1 MSLQSFLA
9 KQLGHPQGI
18 FGQILVRLLNRG
30 NAQMNDLTIEQL
42 GIEPGDNVL
51 EIGFGGGD
59 LIAKLVSTGI
69 PELIAGV
76 DLSTEALKVCSRRF
90 RPLTQQGV
98 VKLHQTSAENLP
110 YPEDEFQKICTVNT
124 IYFWSTPQLV
134 FSECRRVIKKHGT
147 LAVCYNSKTFLEQ
160 TKLAL
165 HGFITYKVVEIESLM
180 QSAGFAHIKTVSARS
195 RGNGEFFCTSGKAV
209 N

>member
-1 MSLQSFLA
+1 MPFKSFLA

-18 FGQILVRLLNRG
+18 WGQILIRLLNRG
-30 NAQMNDLTIEQL
+30 NAEMNDLTIEQL

-59 LIAKLVSTGI
+59 LIAKLVSTGL

-76 DLSTEALKVCSRRF
+76 DLSKDALKVCSRRF
-90 RPLTQQGV
+90 QQLTQQGV
-98 VKLHQTSAENLP
+98 VKLDQTSAENLP
-110 YPEDEFQKICTVNT
+110 YPENEFQKICTVNT
-124 IYFWSTPQLV
+124 IYFWSAPQLV
-134 FSECRRVIKKHGT
+134 FSECRRVIKKNGT

-160 TKLAL
+160 TRLANY
-165 HGFITYKVVEIESLM
+165 GFITYEVVEVESLM
-180 QSAGFAHIKTVSARS
+180 RSAGFADIKTVSARS

>member
-1 MSLQSFLA
+1 MSFQSFLA

-18 FGQILVRLLNRG
+18 WGHILVRLLNRG
-30 NAQMNDLTIEQL
+30 NAEMNDLTIEQL

-59 LIAKLVSTGI
+59 LIAKLVRTGM
-69 PELIAGV
+69 PKLIAGV

-90 RPLTQQGV
+90 RQLAQQGV

-134 FSECRRVIKKHGT
+134 FSECRRVIKFDGT
-147 LAVCYNSKTFLEQ
+147 LAVCYNSKAFLEQ

-165 HGFITYKVVEIESLM
+165 HGFITYEVVEVESLM
-180 QSAGFAHIKTVSARS
+180 RSAGFADIKTVSASS
-195 RGNGEFFCTSGKAV
+195 RGNGKFFCTSGKAV